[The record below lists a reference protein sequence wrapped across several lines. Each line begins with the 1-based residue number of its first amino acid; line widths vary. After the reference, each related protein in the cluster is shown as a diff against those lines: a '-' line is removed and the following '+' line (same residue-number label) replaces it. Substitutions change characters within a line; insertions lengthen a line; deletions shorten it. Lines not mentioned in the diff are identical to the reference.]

1 MGYMK
6 IKTLTLV
13 LTLLVAIILGGFLGY
28 QLFWPKNIDRD
39 NLINSVSVGQ
49 LINIT
54 SEPLSLVIRIET
66 NEGIYYTR
74 GPISAAKGQ
83 EVFVRED
90 SQSNKYLCLEARQE
104 CMEIINY

>member
-1 MGYMK
+1 MK
-6 IKTLTLV
+6 IKPLTIV
-13 LTLLVAIILGGFLGY
+13 LTLLVAIILGGLLGY

-39 NLINSVSVGQ
+39 NLINSVSAGQ

-54 SEPLSLVIRIET
+54 SESFFLVIRIET

-74 GPISAAKGQ
+74 GPISAPKDQ

-90 SQSNKYLCLEARQE
+90 SQSNKYLCLESHQE